1 VRDEKILEK
10 LAMHNVQD
18 ISELFSL
25 VDKCTRAIEGRAWH
39 SQLAPKAGKADKPDA
54 YATAQSSGKKKK
66 KKKKKKVGGKD
77 KPLTSAPTA
86 AAAVGGGRGP
96 RGDKRPHQP
105 FSSNEGD
112 S

>member
-1 VRDEKILEK
+1 VRDEKNLEK

-66 KKKKKKVGGKD
+66 KKKKVGGKD